1 MRWLVGRRGREK
13 TVCTRGAYRAP
24 SRGRSSSPLGSAMT
38 RKGLT
43 LVALALLAAGA
54 FAGTAKAPRVSG
66 IYSNLHWNAEG
77 GDLLGIE
84 LFVVPRDTGSGE
96 PAWSVFVQIAEGGA
110 PCAAVVPLTVMGDR
124 IEFTLPKGSSCAG
137 LHFVGTLSPT
147 EITLRWD
154 AGTVEHLKRGKSYWQ

>member
-1 MRWLVGRRGREK
+1 
-13 TVCTRGAYRAP
+13 
-24 SRGRSSSPLGSAMT
+24 MT
-38 RKGLT
+38 RKGFT

-96 PAWSVFVQIAEGGA
+96 PACRSLCKLRKAGPPA
-110 PCAAVVPLTVMGDR
+110 PPWYR
-124 IEFTLPKGSSCAG
+124 S
-137 LHFVGTLSPT
+137 
-147 EITLRWD
+147 
-154 AGTVEHLKRGKSYWQ
+154 Q

>member
-1 MRWLVGRRGREK
+1 
-13 TVCTRGAYRAP
+13 
-24 SRGRSSSPLGSAMT
+24 MT

-110 PCAAVVPLTVMGDR
+110 PCAAVVPLTVTGDR
-124 IEFTLPKGSSCAG
+124 IEFSLPKGGSCAG